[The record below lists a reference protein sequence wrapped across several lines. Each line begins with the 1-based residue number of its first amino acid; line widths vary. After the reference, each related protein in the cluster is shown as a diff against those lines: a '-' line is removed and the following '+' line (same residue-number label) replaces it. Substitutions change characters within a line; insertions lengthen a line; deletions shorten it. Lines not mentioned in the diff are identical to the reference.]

1 MDQSVHVQPNRRTIR
16 IANVLLLEREIG
28 SRSALARKVGSSQ
41 SYLSQCV
48 GNGGIRS
55 IGDELARR
63 LEAVMDKPHG
73 WMDEC
78 HIDANHLATARQ
90 IHDKLLQVPRA
101 QLEAVAALLGI
112 DPNVAGSE

>member
-1 MDQSVHVQPNRRTIR
+1 MDQSVDVQPNKKTIR

-48 GNGGIRS
+48 GKGGVRS
-55 IGDELARR
+55 IGDDLARR
-63 LEAVMDKPHG
+63 LETAMEKPQG

-78 HIDANHLATARQ
+78 HIDAGHLAAARQ
-90 IHDKLLQVPRA
+90 IHDKLLQAPRA

-112 DPNVAGSE
+112 DPNATGSY

>member
-1 MDQSVHVQPNRRTIR
+1 MDVQPNKKTIR
-16 IANVLLLEREIG
+16 IANVLMLEREIG

-48 GNGGIRS
+48 GPKAVRAV
-55 IGDELARR
+55 GDELARR
-63 LEAVMDKPHG
+63 LEEVMGKPVG

-78 HIDANHLATARQ
+78 HIEAEDLEIARR

-112 DPNVAGSE
+112 DPNVAGPK